1 MNKGM
6 GIVSGILE
14 SLSWT
19 AVILILMITTKLF
32 IGWSLFTIAAVWLVP
47 IIAGWILKFKRP
59 AA

>member
-32 IGWSLFTIAAVWLVP
+32 IGWSLVAIAAVWLVP

>member
-32 IGWSLFTIAAVWLVP
+32 IGWSLFAIAAVWLVP
-47 IIAGWILKFKRP
+47 IIAGWILKFKRQ